1 MATSGSRAG
10 ATSEPAGRGV
20 GYLLLLNP
28 DCSLAGSVLTP
39 AIESVLAPDQ
49 VGIVELILVDNGNP
63 H

>member
-1 MATSGSRAG
+1 MPQN
-10 ATSEPAGRGV
+10 EPDDTAAPERDGPV
-20 GYLLLLNP
+20 ASVSVVMVSYWT
-28 DCSLAGSVLTP
+28 GSVLTP